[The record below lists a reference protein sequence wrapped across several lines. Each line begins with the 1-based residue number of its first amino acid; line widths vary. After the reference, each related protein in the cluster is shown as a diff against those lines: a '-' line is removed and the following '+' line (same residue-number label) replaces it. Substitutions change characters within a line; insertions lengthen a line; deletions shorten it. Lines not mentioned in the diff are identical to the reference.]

1 MARINKL
8 GLVCILGGAHMS
20 SSITARSLEIPAK
33 KMIVYPHPTNRIQKT
48 HPGSDFNHNPK
59 HNNRNINM
67 ILKRNK

>member
-8 GLVCILGGAHMS
+8 GLVCILGGAHTTS
-20 SSITARSLEIPAK
+20 AAATRAVEISAK
-33 KMIVYPHPTNRIQKT
+33 KMIVYPHSTNRIQKT

-59 HNNRNINM
+59 HNNHNINM